1 MSTTAIHRQVE
12 AARRGEFARVVSR
25 MSSGWAVLGD
35 PQITRGYCL
44 LLPDPVV
51 SDLNALTG
59 ETRRRFLDDMAA
71 LGDAVL
77 AVTGAERINYEILGN
92 VEPALHAHVIPRH
105 ASEDP
110 ALRSKPVWLH
120 DWTASP
126 RLDADADAALRERL
140 ASLLAR

>member
-1 MSTTAIHRQVE
+1 MPTAIHRQVE
-12 AARRGEFARVVSR
+12 AARSGELTRVIARLA
-25 MSSGWAVLGD
+25 SGWAVLGD

-51 SDLNALTG
+51 PDLNALTG
-59 ETRRRFLDDMAA
+59 DRRRQFLDDMAR

-105 ASEDP
+105 NSEDP
-110 ALRSKPVWLH
+110 DLRKKPVWLH
-120 DWTASP
+120 DLKTA
-126 RLDADADAALRERL
+126 RAVDAEALSL
-140 ASLLAR
+140 AQQISALL